1 MENKVRCILVDPIEQ
16 KVEEIFLDKDN
27 LLKEWYKTIGN
38 NCSLVTNADYWFWD
52 NIANGLLC
60 DEDILYRVN
69 DIQGMFEITL
79 GKNTYNIV
87 NKAIFC
93 GINNIDGESVSCTLS
108 TKLVETK
115 IVWKS
120 KEDAL
125 TYSKQ
130 VITRPSDITWWE
142 NDIY

>member
-27 LLKEWYKTIGN
+27 LLQEWYKTIGN

-60 DEDILYRVN
+60 DEDILYRKS

-87 NKAIFC
+87 NKAIFY
-93 GINNIDGESVSCTLS
+93 GINNIDGECVSCTLS
-108 TKLVETK
+108 TKLVESK
-115 IVWKS
+115 VVWKS

-130 VITRPSDITWWE
+130 VTTRPSDITWWE

>member
-16 KVEEIFLDKDN
+16 KVEEIFLNKDN
-27 LLKEWYKTIGN
+27 LLQEWYQSIGN

-60 DEDILYRVN
+60 DDDILIRES

-79 GKNTYNIV
+79 GNARYNIV

-93 GINNIDGESVSCTLS
+93 GINNMDGESVSCTLS
-108 TKLVETK
+108 TKLVESK

-120 KEDAL
+120 KEEAL
-125 TYSKQ
+125 IYARQTT
-130 VITRPSDITWWE
+130 TRPSDVSWWE